1 MECRG
6 GKGLNKPG
14 GSRSSNC
21 ELLENLSLSL
31 SEKNGIITDGELDV
45 LKGTG

>member
-1 MECRG
+1 MEWRG

-14 GSRSSNC
+14 GSRSSK
-21 ELLENLSLSL
+21 LLENLSLSL
-31 SEKNGIITDGELDV
+31 SEKNGIVTDGELDV